1 MFFLNTPLL
10 VQIFFLYF
18 ALPDWGIL
26 LGSYQAVLIGMAL
39 NAGAYLT
46 EIQRAGFRSIRKAEI
61 EAAETL
67 GFSRMQIIRYVVLPH
82 IGKVLFPPLS
92 NQYIILTMTT
102 SIAAIFGVEELTGR
116 AYNINAQTFRSL
128 EIFSIAALY
137 YIALTLVASAALY
150 AVGRYVFRIK
160 GRGVLMAA
168 LLEEAPRFFSYYN
181 LVFLGQAFVYT
192 RAAVARRLR
201 RRLPRRLRAGGAAQR
216 AARRL
221 RAAALVRDRSMSR
234 CSGASRSW

>member
-1 MFFLNTPLL
+1 MSYTLQFGQVTPYLGYLAGGAWLALQLAAIAFVLGWAIGLGCASVLHYGPRWARWPIRAYVVFFLNTPLL

-26 LGSYQAVLIGMAL
+26 LGSFQAVVLGMSL

-46 EIQRAGFRSIRKAEI
+46 EIQRAGFNSLRQAEI

-67 GFSRMQIIRYVVLPH
+67 GFTRVQSIRYVVLPH
-82 IGKVLFPPLS
+82 ILKVLFPPLS

-116 AYNINAQTFRSL
+116 TYNINAQTFRSL

-137 YIALTLVASAALY
+137 YVVLTLIASAALY
-150 AVGRYVFRIK
+150 AVGRYFFRIK
-160 GRGVLMAA
+160 
-168 LLEEAPRFFSYYN
+168 
-181 LVFLGQAFVYT
+181 
-192 RAAVARRLR
+192 
-201 RRLPRRLRAGGAAQR
+201 
-216 AARRL
+216 
-221 RAAALVRDRSMSR
+221 RSPF
-234 CSGASRSW
+234 

>member
-1 MFFLNTPLL
+1 MSYTLQYGQVTPYLGYLAGGAWLALQLAAIAFVVGWAIGLVCASVLHYGPRWARWPVRAYVVFFLNTPLL

-26 LGSYQAVLIGMAL
+26 LGSFQAVVLGMAL

-46 EIQRAGFRSIRKAEI
+46 EIQRAGFESIRQQEV

-67 GFSRMQIIRYVVLPH
+67 GFTRVQSIRYVILPH
-82 IGKVLFPPLS
+82 ILRVLFPPLS

-116 AYNINAQTFRSL
+116 TYNINAQTFRSL

-137 YIALTLVASAALY
+137 YVALTLIASAALY
-150 AVGRYVFRIK
+150 AVGRYFFRIK
-160 GRGVLMAA
+160 GR
-168 LLEEAPRFFSYYN
+168 PF
-181 LVFLGQAFVYT
+181 
-192 RAAVARRLR
+192 
-201 RRLPRRLRAGGAAQR
+201 
-216 AARRL
+216 
-221 RAAALVRDRSMSR
+221 
-234 CSGASRSW
+234 

>member
-1 MFFLNTPLL
+1 MSYTLQYGQVTPYLGYLAGGAWLALQIAAIAFVIGWAIGLVCASVLEYAPRPLRWLVKAYVVFFLNTPLL

-18 ALPDWGIL
+18 ALPDWGIVLSSYGAVL
-26 LGSYQAVLIGMAL
+26 LGMSL

-46 EIQRAGFRSIRKAEI
+46 EIQRAGFRSIRRAEV

-67 GFSRMQIIRYVVLPH
+67 GFSRLQTIRHVVLPH
-82 IGKVLFPPLS
+82 ICKVLFPPLS

-116 AYNINAQTFRSL
+116 TYNINAQTFRSF

-150 AVGRYVFRIK
+150 AAGRYFFRIK
-160 GRGVLMAA
+160 GR
-168 LLEEAPRFFSYYN
+168 
-181 LVFLGQAFVYT
+181 VF
-192 RAAVARRLR
+192 
-201 RRLPRRLRAGGAAQR
+201 
-216 AARRL
+216 
-221 RAAALVRDRSMSR
+221 
-234 CSGASRSW
+234 